1 MERAQRL
8 LKPNVFPSAMLSLY
22 VSYVYMFPMATTH
35 GTLYA
40 PHTIQPQLNLHLRL
54 VQNLEAACEI
64 LEKQYEVCDGVRL
77 DTAQL
82 QTKGIGEHA
91 ASEFLDS
98 LPLIM
103 SLKMMCSDSFFDL
116 IFPVP

>member
-22 VSYVYMFPMATTH
+22 VSFSKVIATTH